1 MKLFDLFENEN
12 TNLVV
17 IYPGRFHP
25 FHIGHGKVFKYLK
38 EQYKGAQV
46 FIASSGKTDAHKSPF
61 TFDEKKKMMIL
72 AGVDPNAVVQTKVPY
87 VASEITDRF
96 DPDNTV
102 VVYAVSEK
110 DMAEDP
116 RFDFP
121 QTGLKM
127 KKNGEPAHVQ
137 KWAGMANAKPLRDHS
152 YIVTVPTFTF
162 KIQGEPINSATQ
174 IRNMISKADEK
185 QLTLILQDLY
195 GTQNIPQEVMEIF
208 KRKLQPSTMAE
219 SWEEPTLYEFLLE
232 AEYHREMLSE
242 RKLTGGEKRSKE
254 AHVKKLKKHKSDFV
268 DRYGK
273 DAESIM
279 YAVAT
284 KRAKGE
290 SVEEDSDIKGFD
302 PKTMNALND
311 LKAKYPHADN
321 IMGALLADVEDS
333 QARSKKND
341 TEHDIQLADL
351 EKKIDALTKE
361 LKQLKATKESQ
372 MKISDIVS
380 EEITLED
387 TQDFHEEF
395 GYLAFCEEGLFEAE
409 YQGRSVKLNKPM
421 RGDVKKFKVYVKNDK
436 GNVVKVNFG
445 DPNMKIKKSNPARRK
460 SFRARHNCDNP
471 GPKTKARYWS
481 CRKW

>member
-1 MKLFDLFENEN
+1 MRLFDLFENEN

-38 EQYKGAQV
+38 QNFKGAQV
-46 FIASSGKTDAHKSPF
+46 FIASSGKTDTHKSPF
-61 TFDEKKKMMIL
+61 TFDEKKKMMML
-72 AGVDPNAVVQTKVPY
+72 AGVDPNAVVQAKVPY

-96 DPDNTV
+96 DPDTTV

-116 RFDFP
+116 RFAFP
-121 QTGLKM
+121 QNGPKL

-137 KWAGMANAKPLRDHS
+137 KWTGMADAKPLRDHS

-162 KIQGEPINSATQ
+162 KIQGEAINSATQ
-174 IRNMISKADEK
+174 IRNMIGKADEEK
-185 QLTLILQDLY
+185 LTLILQDLY
-195 GTQNIPQEVMEIF
+195 DTQNIPHEVMEIF
-208 KRKLQPSTMAE
+208 KRKLQPSTMSE
-219 SWEEPTLYEFLLE
+219 SWEEPTVYECLLE
-232 AEYHREMLSE
+232 AEYHRELLTE
-242 RKLTGGEKRSKE
+242 RKLSGGEKRSKA
-254 AHVKKLKKHKSDFV
+254 AHFKKLNKHAKSDFV

-279 YAVAT
+279 HAVAT
-284 KRAKGE
+284 KRAKNE
-290 SVEEDSDIKGFD
+290 SEDVKAFD

-311 LKAKYPHADN
+311 LKVKYPHADN
-321 IMGALLADVEDS
+321 VMGALVADIEDS
-333 QARSKKND
+333 QKKSKQND
-341 TEHDIQLADL
+341 AEHDIQIADL
-351 EKKIDALTKE
+351 EKKLDAITKE
-361 LKQLKATKESQ
+361 LKQLKIKKESQ
-372 MKISDIVS
+372 MRISDIVS

-395 GYLAFCEEGLFEAE
+395 GYLAFSEDEGDLFEAE

-445 DPNMKIKKSNPARRK
+445 DPDMKIKKSNPKRRK

>member
-1 MKLFDLFENEN
+1 MRLFDLFENEN

-38 EQYKGAQV
+38 QNYKGAQV
-46 FIASSGKTDAHKSPF
+46 FIASSGKTDTHKSPF
-61 TFDEKKKMMIL
+61 TFDEKKKMMML

-87 VASEITDRF
+87 VATEITDRF
-96 DPDNTV
+96 DPDTTV

-121 QTGLKM
+121 QNGPKL

-137 KWAGMANAKPLRDHS
+137 KWTGMADAKPLRDHS

-174 IRNMISKADEK
+174 IRNMIGKADEK

-195 GTQNIPQEVMEIF
+195 GTQNIPHEVMEIF
-208 KRKLQPSTMAE
+208 KRKLQPSTMSE
-219 SWEEPTLYEFLLE
+219 SWEEPTVYECLLE
-232 AEYHREMLSE
+232 ADYHRELLSD
-242 RKLTGGEKRSKE
+242 RKLTGGEKRSKA
-254 AHVKKLKKHKSDFV
+254 AHFKKLNKHAKSDFV

-279 YAVAT
+279 HAVAT
-284 KRAKGE
+284 KRAKN
-290 SVEEDSDIKGFD
+290 EDKDPEAID

-311 LKAKYPHADN
+311 LKVKYPHADN
-321 IMGALLADVEDS
+321 VMTALVADIEDS
-333 QARSKKND
+333 QKKSKQND
-341 TEHDIQLADL
+341 TEHDIAIADL
-351 EKKIDALTKE
+351 EKKIADLTKE
-361 LKQLKATKESQ
+361 LKQLKTTKESQ
-372 MKISDIVS
+372 MRISDIVS

-395 GYLAFCEEGLFEAE
+395 GYLAFSEDEGDLFEAE

-445 DPNMKIKKSNPARRK
+445 DPNMKIKKSNPKRRK

>member
-1 MKLFDLFENEN
+1 MRLIDLLENEN

-25 FHIGHGKVFKYLK
+25 FHVGHGKVFKYLK
-38 EQYKGAQV
+38 QKYKGAKV
-46 FIASSGKTDAHKSPF
+46 YIASSGKTDTHKSPF
-61 TFDEKKKMMIL
+61 EFNEKKKMMML
-72 AGVDPNAVVQTKVPY
+72 AGVDPNAIVQTRVPY
-87 VASEITDRF
+87 VASEITDKY

-121 QTGLKM
+121 MNGPKL

-137 KWAGMANAKPLRDHS
+137 KWTGMKDAATLRKHS
-152 YIVTVPTFTF
+152 YIVTVPTFQF
-162 KIQGEPINSATQ
+162 SIRGEEINSATQ
-174 IRNMISKADEK
+174 IRNMIAKADERELI
-185 QLTLILQDLY
+185 QILQDLY
-195 GTQNIPQEVMEIF
+195 GRADIPNDIVEVF
-208 KRKLQPSTMAE
+208 QRKLGAKTV
-219 SWEEPTLYEFLLE
+219 
-232 AEYHREMLSE
+232 SE
-242 RKLTGGEKRSKE
+242 NW
-254 AHVKKLKKHKSDFV
+254 
-268 DRYGK
+268 
-273 DAESIM
+273 
-279 YAVAT
+279 
-284 KRAKGE
+284 
-290 SVEEDSDIKGFD
+290 EEDSLFECLLEVEIMWDMNILTEADDAEGFD
-302 PKTMNALND
+302 PKTVNALKN
-311 LKAKYPHADN
+311 LKVKYPHADN
-321 IMGALLADVEDS
+321 VMGALVADVEDS
-333 QARSKKND
+333 QKVSKEKDN
-341 TEHDIQLADL
+341 EHDMGIADL
-351 EKKIDALTKE
+351 EKKLELLTQEIKKLKTQKE
-361 LKQLKATKESQ
+361 NT
-372 MKISDIVS
+372 MKIDDIVS

-409 YQGRSVKLNKPM
+409 YQGRDVKLNKPM

-445 DPNMKIKKSNPARRK
+445 DPDMKIKKSNPARRK